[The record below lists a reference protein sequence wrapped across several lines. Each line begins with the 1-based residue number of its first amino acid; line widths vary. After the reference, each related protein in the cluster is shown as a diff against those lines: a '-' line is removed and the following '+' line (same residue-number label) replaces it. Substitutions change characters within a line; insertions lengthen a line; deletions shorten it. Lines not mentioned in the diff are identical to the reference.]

1 MTYNQLCAD
10 KNIVAQFIT
19 EITNDW
25 PTASEVGLFEIRCL
39 GEHRTPVVQ
48 QFTLSELNDAVR
60 FAADMNS
67 LKLNVY
73 MVINPIDPNAII
85 ASNKGATDGD
95 ILRAHYSF
103 ADADDQRGVSGI
115 TKLSELL
122 PPDITV
128 TTGTIPHL
136 RCHAYWKLSKP
147 CYDLQ
152 EWTDKQASIAA
163 QFGTDP
169 SIINPSR
176 LMRVAGTI
184 SYPSSAK
191 ERKGYTPELVALKTG
206 INQCL

>member
-1 MTYNQLCAD
+1 MTTDPLCAD
-10 KNIVAQFIT
+10 ANTVEQFIT

-39 GEHRTPVVQ
+39 GEHRTPIVQ
-48 QFTLSELNDAVR
+48 RFSLGQLNDAVQL
-60 FAADMNS
+60 AADMNS
-67 LKLNVY
+67 KKLNIY
-73 MVINPIDPNAII
+73 MVINPVDPEATIQ
-85 ASNKGATDGD
+85 AGKGATDAD

-103 ADADDQRGVSGI
+103 ADADDQQGVSGI

-136 RCHAYWKLSKP
+136 RCHAYWKLEEP
-147 CYDLQ
+147 CNDMQL
-152 EWTDKQASIAA
+152 WTEKQTNIAA
-163 QFGTDP
+163 QFRTDP
-169 SIINPSR
+169 SVINPSR

-191 ERKGYTPELVALKTG
+191 VQKGYTPELVTM
-206 INQCL
+206 ISEEN